1 MNRLFKSLLAL
12 LVCATILL
20 TLPMASLAQSSL
32 SETAEDEQAA
42 IEANPELTE
51 AEKDQWEAWATED
64 AANPSDN
71 SPEDSALLDELSAAV
86 DATALAG
93 DADATDLELNAD
105 LPANVTNILLLGVDN
120 RSEELMTGRSDAVI
134 ICSINLDNGSVK
146 LTSITRDTAVTIPG
160 YKDQNRINVAFKFG
174 SKDGDLAAGARLAM
188 KTVNRN
194 FQMNIEKYVLV
205 NIHGLASIIDALGGV
220 DMDMTSLEANR
231 INYELRKEPMDKVKR
246 EKVKAVGGLQ
256 HLDGMQA
263 VTFAR
268 IRGIDDDFARSERQ
282 RKLLATLMTQV
293 MKDIDLNKLVKLIEV
308 ALPFGATNLSAADMM
323 SLGMVVIGGEA
334 VQHMQSGESVLE
346 QLRLPLEGTWKYG
359 GDASRS
365 MVVFRTDARI
375 RENIEAMQQFIYE
388 STFVKE

>member
-1 MNRLFKSLLAL
+1 MNRLLKSLLAL
-12 LVCATILL
+12 LVCATLL
-20 TLPMASLAQSSL
+20 MTLPMAAVAQSSL
-32 SETAEDEQAA
+32 SETAGDEQTA
-42 IEANPELTE
+42 IAENPDLTD
-51 AEKDQWEAWATED
+51 AEKDQWAAWETED
-64 AANPSDN
+64 AANPS
-71 SPEDSALLDELSAAV
+71 EDSTDVAALMDELEAAV
-86 DATALAG
+86 DATALEG
-93 DADATDLELNAD
+93 DALEGDLEPNAD

-134 ICSINLDNGSVK
+134 ICSVNLDDGSVK

-160 YKDQNRINVAFKFG
+160 YKNQNRINVAFKFG
-174 SKDGDLAAGARLAM
+174 SKDGDLAAGARLSM

-246 EKVKAVGGLQ
+246 EKVKAVDGVQ

-293 MKDIDLNKLVKLIEV
+293 MKDMDLNKLVKLIEV
-308 ALPFGATNLSAADMM
+308 ALPYGATNLSAADMM

-334 VQHMQSGESVLE
+334 MQNMQSGGSVLE

-375 RENIEAMQQFIYE
+375 QENIEAMQTFIYQ
-388 STFVKE
+388 STFFKE

>member
-1 MNRLFKSLLAL
+1 MNRLLKSLLAL
-12 LVCATILL
+12 LVCATLL
-20 TLPMASLAQSSL
+20 MTLPIAAVAQSSL
-32 SETAEDEQAA
+32 SETAGDEQTA
-42 IEANPELTE
+42 IAENPDLTD
-51 AEKDQWEAWATED
+51 AEKDQWAAWETED
-64 AANPSDN
+64 AANPS
-71 SPEDSALLDELSAAV
+71 EDSTDDAALMDELEAAV
-86 DATALAG
+86 DATALEG
-93 DADATDLELNAD
+93 DALEGDLEPNAD

-134 ICSINLDNGSVK
+134 ICSVNLDDGSVK

-160 YKDQNRINVAFKFG
+160 YKNQNRINVAFKFG
-174 SKDGDLAAGARLAM
+174 SKDGDLAAGARLSM

-246 EKVKAVGGLQ
+246 EKVKAVDGVQ

-282 RKLLATLMTQV
+282 RKLLATLMTLL
-293 MKDIDLNKLVKLIEV
+293 MKDMDLNKLVKLIEV
-308 ALPFGATNLSAADMM
+308 ALPYGATNLSAADMM

-334 VQHMQSGESVLE
+334 MQNMQSGGSVLE

-375 RENIEAMQQFIYE
+375 QENIEAMQTFIYQ
-388 STFVKE
+388 STFFKE

>member
-246 EKVKAVGGLQ
+246 EKVKAVDGLQ

>member
-105 LPANVTNILLLGVDN
+105 LPTNVTNILLLGVDN

>member
-194 FQMNIEKYVLV
+194 FQMNIDKYVLV

-246 EKVKAVGGLQ
+246 EKVKAVDGLQ